1 VSLLENERRFNSII
15 ENDNKFTPRQL
26 VLLAHAFHV
35 SPEAVCRQL
44 ERIELLPKGTYESMR
59 ERGFNAVVVR
69 GIIGEPA
76 PAARQLPVPP
86 KLAQLASSAYRRA
99 LVSEGQLARMLS
111 LDRVEVR
118 EILDIFGGRWMK
130 SKFPSIES
138 QSIPL
143 VVDASAVINLLGT
156 GMPVP
161 LLRNLGMRVL
171 IAAEAYGEVRGHPI
185 QGELIESI
193 VSERLIE
200 QVELGNQG
208 RGVFLQLVASDLT
221 GGLDD
226 GEASTIAAALEHSK
240 DAVVV
245 VDEKKAA
252 RLLSERWPERR
263 CISTVTLLALPRV
276 RTGRS
281 DQAFADAVF
290 SALKNARMRVPA
302 DGLEWV
308 LG

>member
-1 VSLLENERRFNSII
+1 
-15 ENDNKFTPRQL
+15 
-26 VLLAHAFHV
+26 
-35 SPEAVCRQL
+35 
-44 ERIELLPKGTYESMR
+44 
-59 ERGFNAVVVR
+59 
-69 GIIGEPA
+69 
-76 PAARQLPVPP
+76 
-86 KLAQLASSAYRRA
+86 
-99 LVSEGQLARMLS
+99 
-111 LDRVEVR
+111 
-118 EILDIFGGRWMK
+118 MK
-130 SKFPSIES
+130 SKFPSIEL
-138 QSIPL
+138 QGVPL

-171 IAAEAYGEVRGHPI
+171 IAAEAYGEVRRHPI
-185 QGELIESI
+185 QGELIES
-193 VSERLIE
+193 VMAALTSERLIE

-208 RGVFLQLVASDLT
+208 RGVFLELVASDLT

-263 CISTVTLLALPRV
+263 CISTVTLLAQPRV
-276 RTGRS
+276 RTGLS

-290 SALKNARMRVPA
+290 SALKHACMRVPA

-308 LG
+308 LGLIGAERAGQCPSLGVRS